1 MLEGMIEAV
10 TDNFVGTLLGLI
22 PPQLQGVAMV
32 LSIIAAVFLGKKQI
46 FINII
51 MRFKPDMFVRF
62 MRNSGVAFNT
72 FVEQKKAKGRFKK
85 TWKVA
90 EEKVIEGIAAFN
102 AELKK

>member
-1 MLEGMIEAV
+1 
-10 TDNFVGTLLGLI
+10 
-22 PPQLQGVAMV
+22 
-32 LSIIAAVFLGKKQI
+32 
-46 FINII
+46 
-51 MRFKPDMFVRF
+51 MFVRF